1 MRRIAHISDL
11 HFGRVDP
18 VVAAALLADLDE
30 SRPDLVIVSGDLT
43 MGARRS
49 EFRAAADFLARIA
62 APWIAVPGNHD
73 ISPYRLVQRFTD
85 PFRRWRRYIHP
96 ITEPDWHDEEIA
108 VVGLNSARAMAL
120 ELDWSQGRLGKE
132 QIRRV
137 EERFA
142 ALASGAFRIVV
153 AHHPFLPP
161 EFAPDTRVVGRAD
174 EALSCFQSLGV
185 GLTLAGHLHRGYAR
199 ILAPVIDA
207 AGELTDLAP
216 RPPERAASRDLLVVQ
231 AGSAISTRLR
241 DEPNAYNRIRIED
254 GIAAVEARLWTG
266 DGWASAE
273 EAGAA
278 AVAVP

>member
-11 HFGRVDP
+11 HFGRIDVT
-18 VVAAALLADLDE
+18 VAEALLADLDE

-49 EFRAAADFLARIA
+49 EFRAAAAFLARIA

-96 ITEPDWHDEEIA
+96 VTEPDWHDEELA
-108 VVGLNSARAMAL
+108 VVGLNSTRAMVL
-120 ELDWSQGRLGKE
+120 GLDWSQGRLGKE

-142 ALASGAFRIVV
+142 RGRPDAFRIVV

-161 EFAPDTRVVGRAD
+161 EYAPETRLVGRAD
-174 EALSCFQSLGV
+174 EALARFQALGV

-199 ILAPVIDA
+199 VLEPVIAPDGGLA
-207 AGELTDLAP
+207 DLAP
-216 RPPERAASRDLLVVQ
+216 RPPERTASRDLLVVQ

-278 AVAVP
+278 